1 MAFALIAGV
10 AVAVQA
16 KINGVLAVKTEDALL
31 AAVISFGGGLIV
43 LLVILAL
50 TPSMR
55 AGLGR
60 VMSAVRDVRLRRW
73 HLFGGLGGASL
84 VASQGFTVGVLGV
97 AMFTVGVVAGQTVTG
112 LIVDKIGLGPAGVR
126 PLTAPRIAG
135 AVLMLVAVATT
146 MWGGMSTM
154 DVATGL
160 LVLLPFGAGLAIA
173 VQQAVNGRVSM
184 AARNPL
190 TATLINFTVGTVAL
204 VVAWAITL
212 GWSPGDP
219 GGLPSNPILYTGGVF
234 GIVFIAMAAFV
245 VRWIGVLLLGLATI
259 AGQLIGSVLIDVVM
273 PTSGGGPAV
282 TTLIGVALALVAIGI
297 ASGMGGT
304 MTRTPN
310 GRT

>member
-1 MAFALIAGV
+1 MALALVAGV

-16 KINGVLAVKTEDALL
+16 KINGVLAVKTDDALL
-31 AAVISFGGGLIV
+31 AAVISFGGGLVV

-60 VMSAVRDVRLRRW
+60 VVSAVREVRLRRW

-112 LIVDKIGLGPAGVR
+112 LIVDKVGLGPAGVR
-126 PLTAPRIAG
+126 PLTAPRIVG

-154 DVATGL
+154 DAPTGL

-190 TATLINFTVGTVAL
+190 TATLVNFAVGTLAL
-204 VVAWAITL
+204 IVAWAITL
-212 GWSPGDP
+212 IWMPGDP
-219 GGLPSNPILYTGGVF
+219 GGLPSNPVLYIGGVF
-234 GIVFIAMAAFV
+234 GIAFIAMAAFV

-282 TTLIGVALALVAIGI
+282 TTLVGVALALVAIGI
-297 ASGMGGT
+297 ASGVGGT
-304 MTRTPN
+304 MTSASN

>member
-1 MAFALIAGV
+1 MVLALVAGV
-10 AVAVQA
+10 AIAIQA
-16 KINGVLAVKTEDALL
+16 KINGLLAVETKDALL
-31 AAVISFGGGLIV
+31 AAVISFAGGLAV

-55 AGLGR
+55 AGMTR
-60 VMSAVRDVRLRRW
+60 IVSAVRDVRLRRW
-73 HLFGGLGGASL
+73 HLLGGLGGASL

-112 LIVDKIGLGPAGVR
+112 LIADRVGLGPAGVR
-126 PLTAPRIAG
+126 PLTARRIAG
-135 AVLMLVAVATT
+135 AALMLVAVATT

-160 LVLLPFGAGLAIA
+160 LVLFPFGAGLAVA
-173 VQQAVNGRVSM
+173 VQQAVNGRVSS

-190 TATLINFTVGTVAL
+190 TATLVNFTVGTAAL
-204 VVAWAITL
+204 AVCWAITL
-212 GWSPGDP
+212 AWSPADS
-219 GGLPSNPILYTGGVF
+219 GGLPSNPILYTGGLF

-273 PTSGGGPAV
+273 PASGGGPAV
-282 TTLIGVALALVAIGI
+282 TTLVGVGLALVAIGI
-297 ASGMGGT
+297 ASGVGGT
-304 MTRTPN
+304 MARTPN